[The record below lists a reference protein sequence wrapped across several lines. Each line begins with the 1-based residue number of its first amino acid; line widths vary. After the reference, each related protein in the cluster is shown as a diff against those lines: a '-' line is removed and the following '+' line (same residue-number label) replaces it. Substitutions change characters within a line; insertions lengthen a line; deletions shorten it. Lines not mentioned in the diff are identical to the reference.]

1 MLQIIEN
8 VNGVVNEYA
17 WLIGL
22 ILLMVVGILMTATTK
37 VFQVSHIGHWMKST
51 FGSLFKKNKSKDG
64 KAISQFQ
71 ALCTA
76 LAATVG
82 TGNIVG
88 VAAAIMA
95 GGPGAIFWMW
105 FAAFLGMALKFSEIV
120 LGIYFRKRNANGEW
134 SGGPMYFLKNGLG
147 KIKGFGGIA
156 NVLAILFAVFA
167 ILASF
172 GIGNMS
178 QVDSITETVSTA
190 FFKNVDL
197 GSIAGIPTVNFII
210 GGALVVIVGL
220 IVVGGLKRVA
230 AVAEL
235 VVPFMAIFYVIGSLI
250 ILAMNITQLPA
261 VFGSIFTFAF
271 SAKAATG
278 GIIGLITKAV
288 LNGCK
293 RGVFSNEAGMGS
305 AVMAHTSANVK
316 EPVKQG
322 MWGIFEVFMDTFV
335 ICSMS
340 ALVMLS
346 SGLVDLKTGAVAA
359 EIAGKAQLA
368 TGAFASAF
376 GSFGEM
382 FLAVAMF
389 FFAFTTVLGWS
400 QYGAKAVEY
409 LFGIKASNVYKVI
422 FTLLTISGA
431 LLTSSLAWDIS
442 DTFNALMMIPNLI
455 GVVVLFPL
463 VAKITKNYV
472 NRKLKG
478 KDEKPMLSYDPD
490 IQAEFEATINED

>member
-8 VNGVVNEYA
+8 VNNVVNSYS

-22 ILLMVVGILMTATTK
+22 ILLMVVGILMTAATK

-51 FGSLFKKNKSKDG
+51 FGSLFKKSKNADG

-88 VAAAIMA
+88 VAAAIIA

-120 LGIYFRKRNANGEW
+120 LGIYFRKRNAEGEW
-134 SGGPMYFLKNGLG
+134 SGGPMYYLKNGLG
-147 KIKGFGGIA
+147 KFKGFGGIA
-156 NVLAILFAVFA
+156 NVLAILFAIFA

-178 QVDSITETVSTA
+178 QVDSITESISTA

-197 GSIAGIPTVNFII
+197 GTIAGIPAINFLI
-210 GGALVVIVGL
+210 GGALVLIVGL

-230 AVAEL
+230 AVTEL
-235 VVPFMAIFYVIGSLI
+235 IVPFMAIFYVIGSLI
-250 ILAMNITQLPA
+250 ILGMNITVLGD
-261 VFGSIFTFAF
+261 VFVSIFSFAF
-271 SAKAATG
+271 SVKAATG
-278 GIIGLITKAV
+278 GIIGLVTKAI

-305 AVMAHTSANVK
+305 AVMAHTSADVK

-340 ALVMLS
+340 ALVFLS
-346 SGLVDLKTGAVAA
+346 SGLVNLETGLLVD
-359 EIAGKAQLA
+359 ETMSKAQLA
-368 TGAFASAF
+368 TGAFASVF

-382 FLAVAMF
+382 FLAIAMF

-400 QYGAKAVEY
+400 QYGTKAVEY
-409 LFGIKASNVYKVI
+409 LFGIKASKVYKVI

-455 GVVVLFPL
+455 GIVVLFPL

-478 KDEKPMLSYDPD
+478 KDEKPMLSYDPA
-490 IQAEFEATINED
+490 IQAEFEANLDD